1 MSTPVLNNG
10 LFLRDTNYKVS
21 SHVDSYHLVNMLKS
35 SEPMDLGPVDLW
47 AMSQKVEMPLYQ
59 MASFGGKNTI
69 LVDNP
74 RGEYKWQTPV
84 VQDLP
89 YIVENIETGNN
100 LLGQDG
106 TTFKIKLNKR
116 SFGHGDI
123 ITYDKYKGEEL
134 FITADDIL
142 PAGDGFIYTV
152 QLVNKN
158 NVASL
163 DKAYLK
169 PGTKFFR
176 KGSARGEYGE
186 KFSDIG
192 ELSAGF
198 REYYNFVGGAE
209 AHVHYSVSSRAE
221 MMMKGGMNAD
231 GTVPVTEIWRSFDA
245 NIAKDPSLTNI
256 DAMVSK
262 MGKDY
267 IKKAYDNGDL
277 SRTFVTKM
285 EAAHLSKIANDIET
299 YLMWGKGGRI
309 KQDGPDDIRLSVG
322 LWDQLDNSF
331 KRIYN
336 KSGFSLELFRSE
348 IFNFYNGK
356 VDFKG
361 PDPSRQ
367 IIVQTGMAGMK
378 MVNEAIK
385 KEAFNIAGASAGQNN
400 ALFTD
405 MSKAGIGAI
414 SGNNAMDLNFGFA
427 FTSYTIPFLANVK
440 FVLNPAFD
448 NVHTNDIENPII
460 DGFPLSSYNFIVFDI
475 TDNTN
480 DNIFLLKMKWDS
492 ELKWFYQNGTMDYM
506 GRSQGFASVGNF
518 NGYRVFMSQMMPSIW
533 VKDPTKVL
541 KIVMRNPITG
551 GSF

>member
-21 SHVDSYHLVNMLKS
+21 SHVDSYHLVNMLKNT
-35 SEPMDLGPVDLW
+35 EPMDLGPVDLW
-47 AMSQKVEMPLYQ
+47 AMTQKVEMPLYQ

-69 LVDNP
+69 LVDNA
-74 RGEYKWQTPV
+74 RGEYKWQTPI

-89 YIVENIETGNN
+89 YIVEDVEPTNTT
-100 LLGQDG
+100 LGIDG

-116 SFGHGDI
+116 AFGHGDI
-123 ITYDKYKGEEL
+123 ITYDKYKGLEMY
-134 FITADDIL
+134 IVADDIL
-142 PAGDGFIYTV
+142 PGADGFIYTV
-152 QLVNKN
+152 QLVNN
-158 NVASL
+158 NSTASL
-163 DKAYLK
+163 DKKYLK

-186 KFSDIG
+186 RFSDIG
-192 ELSAGF
+192 ELNAGF

-221 MMMKGGMNAD
+221 LMMKGGLNAD
-231 GTVPVTEIWRSFDA
+231 GTVPVTEIWRSFDSNLA
-245 NIAKDPSLTNI
+245 NDPSLTNI
-256 DAMVSK
+256 DAMVNK

-267 IKKAYDNGDL
+267 IKKAYDNGTL
-277 SRTFVTKM
+277 TRTFLTKM
-285 EAAHLSKIANDIET
+285 EAAHLSKVANDIET
-299 YLMWGKGGRI
+299 YLMWGQGGKI

-322 LWDQLDNSF
+322 LWGQLDNSF
-331 KRIYN
+331 KRVYN

-356 VDFKG
+356 VELKG
-361 PDPSRQ
+361 PDPQRQ
-367 IIVQTGMAGMK
+367 IIVQTGMAGMRLI
-378 MVNEAIK
+378 NEAIK
-385 KEAFNIAGASAGQNN
+385 KEAFTANLGGGLIANMDKSGV
-400 ALFTD
+400 
-405 MSKAGIGAI
+405 GAI
-414 SGNNAMDLNFGFA
+414 SGNNSMDLNFGFA

-460 DGFPLSSYNFIVFDI
+460 DGYPLSSYNFIVFDI

-480 DNIFLLKMKWDS
+480 DNIYLLKLKWDS
-492 ELKWFYQNGTMDYM
+492 EMRWFYQNGTMDYM
-506 GRSQGFASVGNF
+506 GRTQGFASSGNF
-518 NGYRVFMSQMMPSIW
+518 NGYRVFMTQTMPSIW